1 MAPAAAAGANLS
13 NAAVYSQPHFA
24 ARPHTL
30 EMTETAVAFDE
41 VTVTCGR
48 RHLVDRL
55 SFVIPAGRVTGILGP
70 NGSGKTT
77 TLRLLAG
84 LVRPSTGS
92 ITVFDQDRH
101 AATET
106 LRRAVAM
113 VPERDG
119 LNDDLT
125 VNDTLKSTA
134 EMWAEPGSAP
144 GGSAVGEVLSQ
155 LDLQDRADDWCGTLS
170 AGLRRRVAIGRA
182 LIVQP
187 KLLLLDEVTNSLDLP
202 SRTDFYDWLE
212 SRRASAPALTII
224 LATHNAWEAS
234 SLCDHY
240 VVLAKG
246 RAVFC
251 GPRAELVPNE
261 ADATA
266 FEKAV
271 VELMRA

>member
-1 MAPAAAAGANLS
+1 
-13 NAAVYSQPHFA
+13 
-24 ARPHTL
+24 
-30 EMTETAVAFDE
+30 MTETAVALDD
-41 VTVTCGR
+41 VTVACGKR
-48 RHLVDRL
+48 RLVDGL
-55 SFVIPAGRVTGILGP
+55 SFVVPAGRVTGILGP

-92 ITVFDQDRH
+92 ITVFGRDLH
-101 AATET
+101 AATDE

-125 VNDTLKSTA
+125 VKETLRSTA
-134 EMWAEPGSAP
+134 EMWAEPGSARV
-144 GGSAVGEVLSQ
+144 GSPVAEVLAQ

-212 SRRASAPALTII
+212 SQRNSAAMLTII

-240 VVLAKG
+240 VVLTKG

-251 GPRAELVPNE
+251 GPRSELVPRE